1 MTKRS
6 CKIQIVLFCAFIG
19 FMLVLSAILPD
30 RTFSER
36 ENRELQQ
43 TPKFNFQ
50 TLFAGKYTGKAET
63 YTADQFPFRD
73 GWMTMK
79 ARCELA
85 TGKKQNDDVYLCKD
99 GTLIEKYKAP
109 DSKLLDTNIAA
120 VKHFAESSS
129 VPVYFALIPGNA
141 EIHGG
146 LLPRNAPND
155 SQKRVIDYCYAN
167 SGAKNIDVESSLLAH
182 KDEYI
187 FYRTDHH
194 WTTLGAYYGYE
205 ALLKAMGGS
214 PAPLSDFP
222 PESVSKDFYGTVYSK
237 SGISWVRP
245 DEIDIRA
252 KQQPG
257 TEIKNY
263 LNGKAAETPLYDQSF
278 LNKKDKYAMFMGGNT
293 SLAVVKT
300 DQTSAPKILIL
311 RDSYMDSVT
320 PYLQNNFSEIH
331 LIDLRYYK
339 TQAMQESIT
348 DYVKKNDID
357 EVLICYGVST
367 FGTDA
372 NVFLLQ
378 EKGKA

>member
-6 CKIQIVLFCAFIG
+6 SRIQIIFFCVFIG
-19 FMLVLSAILPD
+19 FMLILSAVLPD
-30 RTFSER
+30 RKFSEK
-36 ENRELQQ
+36 ENRDLQQ
-43 TPKFNFQ
+43 FPKFSFE

-73 GWMTMK
+73 SWMTLK

-99 GTLIEKYKAP
+99 ETLIEEYRAP
-109 DSKLLDTNIAA
+109 DSKLLETNIAA
-120 VKHFAESSS
+120 VKRFAEGSS

-141 EIHGG
+141 EIHSG
-146 LLPRNAPND
+146 LLPENAPND
-155 SQKRVIDYCYAN
+155 SQKNVIDYCYAN

-205 ALLKAMGGS
+205 TLLKAMGGS

-222 PESVSKDFYGTVYSK
+222 PETVSKDFYGTVYSK
-237 SGISWVRP
+237 SGISWVKP

-257 TEIKNY
+257 TEITNY
-263 LNGKAAETPLYDQSF
+263 LTGKPAETPMYDKAF
-278 LNKKDKYAMFMGGNT
+278 LDKKDKYAMFMGGNT
-293 SLAVVKT
+293 SLEVVKT
-300 DQTSAPKILIL
+300 DKTDAPKILIL

-339 TQAMQESIT
+339 TQAMQQSIS
-348 DYVKKNDID
+348 DYVKENGID

-367 FGTDA
+367 FGTDT
-372 NVFLLQ
+372 NVLLLQ
-378 EKGKA
+378 

>member
-6 CKIQIVLFCAFIG
+6 RTIQIIFFCAFIG
-19 FMLVLSAILPD
+19 LMLVLSAVSPD
-30 RTFSER
+30 KKFSEK

-43 TPKFNFQ
+43 LPKFSFQ

-73 GWMTMK
+73 DWMTLK

-85 TGKKQNDDVYLCKD
+85 TGKKQNDDVYLCQG
-99 GTLIEKYKAP
+99 GTLIEKYEAP
-109 DSKLLDTNIAA
+109 DTKLLDANIAA
-120 VKHFAESSS
+120 VKHFAESST

-141 EIHGG
+141 EIHAG
-146 LLPRNAPND
+146 LLPEDAPND
-155 SQKRVIDYCYAN
+155 SQKSVIDYCYEN
-167 SGAKNIDVESSLLAH
+167 SGARNIDMESALLAH

-205 ALLKAMGGS
+205 TLLRAMGGS

-222 PESVSKDFYGTVYSK
+222 PKTVSKDFYGTVYSK
-237 SGISWVRP
+237 SGISWVKP

-252 KQQPG
+252 KQLPG
-257 TEIKNY
+257 TKITNY
-263 LNGKAAETPLYDQSF
+263 LNGKATETPMYDRSF
-278 LNKKDKYAMFMGGNT
+278 LGKKDKYAMFMGGNT
-293 SLAVVKT
+293 SLEVVKT
-300 DQTSAPKILIL
+300 GKTEAPKILIL

-320 PYLQNNFSEIH
+320 PYLQDDFSEIH
-331 LIDLRYYK
+331 LVDLRYYK
-339 TQAMQESIT
+339 TQAMQQPIS
-348 DYVKKNDID
+348 DYVKENGID

-367 FGTDA
+367 FGTDT
-372 NVFLLQ
+372 NVLLLQ
-378 EKGKA
+378 